1 MSNIIE
7 KIMMHNLSG
16 AYQDWDMACK
26 PIDKKFQRSFNPDI
40 AIPSIE
46 LFEEQTTPPEP
57 EYDDASTSRSHTPLV
72 CAYGVLVGY
81 WHEDF
86 TALGRRPVYISPH
99 DLECVV
105 ERSGRIEEVR
115 YEDFDPLD
123 TFDEILGDMS
133 NVLDRE
139 EIDDEL
145 RPLVESMWRR
155 HFQNLQ
161 S

>member
-1 MSNIIE
+1 
-7 KIMMHNLSG
+7 
-16 AYQDWDMACK
+16 MACK
-26 PIDKKFQRSFNPDI
+26 PIDKKSRQSFNPDI

-46 LFEEQTTPPEP
+46 LVEKQTTSPEP
-57 EYDDASTSRSHTPLV
+57 KYDNASTSGSQTPLV

-81 WHEDF
+81 WHEDL
-86 TALGRRPVYISPH
+86 TGLGRRPVYISPH

-105 ERSGRIEEVR
+105 DRSGQIEEVR

-133 NVLDRE
+133 DVLDRE
-139 EIDDEL
+139 EIDSEL
-145 RPLVESMWRR
+145 RPLVESMWRS